1 MNIFWNHVHLP
12 GDNGYI
18 LHVNIAIKSPLL
30 ADSYL
35 TEKENTSLDNNLL
48 LYLANV
54 LHI

>member
-18 LHVNIAIKSPLL
+18 LHVNIAIKSHLL

-35 TEKENTSLDNNLL
+35 TEKKKKHYCMT
-48 LYLANV
+48 
-54 LHI
+54 